1 MIPFYLRFSIY
12 ALLASAAVYYTDV
25 SPFFYTVS
33 AFGLFAITIL
43 TIVGWVLLTLG
54 AQSLRALMASAAA
67 TQTILLDVALVA
79 CFGTVAC
86 MFVQGTTPLE
96 LYDTLL
102 GYNEVVR
109 WWITRTQA
117 LYEMLAAV
125 Q

>member
-12 ALLASAAVYYTDV
+12 ALLASVVVYSTDV

-33 AFGLFAITIL
+33 AFGLFAL
-43 TIVGWVLLTLG
+43 SNLAVVGWVFVTLG
-54 AQSLRALMASAAA
+54 TQSLKALMASAAV
-67 TQTILLDVALVA
+67 TQTVLLDVAIVA
-79 CFGTVAC
+79 FFGTVAC
-86 MFVQGTTPLE
+86 MVVQGTTPLE
-96 LYDTLL
+96 LYDTLMS
-102 GYNEVVR
+102 YNETVR